1 MLPSSITLELVAP
14 DRQVLRDS
22 VESVQ
27 LPGIN
32 GELGILPGHAPLL
45 TELGVGELSYL
56 KAGQRYHATVMGG
69 FAEVLGDRVI
79 VLAERSERAEE
90 LDVTRARAARER
102 AEKRLASTAAPDLD
116 FARAQDALR
125 RALLREL
132 VASRAVTYA
141 GGPTQKHG
149 AH

>member
-1 MLPSSITLELVAP
+1 MLPQSITLELVAP

-27 LPGIN
+27 LPALG

-45 TELGVGELSYL
+45 TELGLGELSYL
-56 KAGQRYHATVMGG
+56 KAGQRYYATVLGG

-90 LDVTRARAARER
+90 IDVTRARAAQER
-102 AEKRLASTAAPDLD
+102 AEKRLTPTPVSDVD
-116 FARAQDALR
+116 FERAQNALR
-125 RALLREL
+125 RALVRQL
-132 VASRAVTYA
+132 VASTVAA
-141 GGPTQKHG
+141 FPGPTIQHG
-149 AH
+149 PR

>member
-1 MLPSSITLELVAP
+1 MLPESITLELVAP
-14 DRQVLRDS
+14 DRQVLRDA

-27 LPGIN
+27 LPGAE

-45 TELGVGELSYL
+45 TELGIGELSYL
-56 KAGQRYHATVMGG
+56 KAGQRFHATVMGG

-90 LDVTRARAARER
+90 IDLTRARAAKER
-102 AEKRLASTAAPDLD
+102 AEKRLYATPAADLD
-116 FARAQDALR
+116 FERAQNALR

-132 VASRAVTYA
+132 VASRVTTFP
-141 GGPTQKHG
+141 GPTIKHG
-149 AH
+149 GH

>member
-1 MLPSSITLELVAP
+1 MLPTSITLELVAP

-27 LPGIN
+27 LPGLD

-45 TELGVGELSYL
+45 TELGIGELSYL
-56 KAGQRYHATVMGG
+56 KSGQRFHATVMGG
-69 FAEVLGDRVI
+69 FAEVLADRVI

-90 LDVTRARAARER
+90 LDLTRARAARER
-102 AEKRLASTAAPDLD
+102 AEKRLTPTPASDVD
-116 FARAQDALR
+116 FERAQNALR

-132 VASRAVTYA
+132 VASRATRFP
-141 GGPTQKHG
+141 GPAQKHG
-149 AH
+149 PS

>member
-1 MLPSSITLELVAP
+1 MLPQSITLELVSP
-14 DRQVLRDS
+14 DRHVLRDA

-27 LPGIN
+27 LPGRD
-32 GELGILPGHAPLL
+32 GELGILPGHAPML

-56 KAGQRYHATVMGG
+56 KGGQRFYATVMGG

-79 VLAERSERAEE
+79 VLSEGSERPEE
-90 LDVTRARAARER
+90 IDVTRARAAQER
-102 AEKRLASTAAPDLD
+102 AAKRLAPTPASDVD
-116 FARAQDALR
+116 FERAQNALR

-132 VASRAVTYA
+132 VASRAATYA

>member
-1 MLPSSITLELVAP
+1 MLPQSITLELVAP

-27 LPGIN
+27 LPGLD

-45 TELGVGELSYL
+45 TELGIGELSYL
-56 KAGQRYHATVMGG
+56 KSGQRYHATVMGG

-90 LDVTRARAARER
+90 IDVARARAAQER
-102 AEKRLASTAAPDLD
+102 AEKRLTPTSGPDVD
-116 FARAQDALR
+116 FERVQNALR
-125 RALLREL
+125 RALLRQL
-132 VASRAVTYA
+132 VGSKAAA
-141 GGPTQKHG
+141 FPGPTIKHG
-149 AH
+149 PR